1 MKKLFLL
8 SVFSVCIIN
17 FIAAQ
22 NVGIRTSTPTYPF
35 TVRTWS
41 NGIVQESGDGSVAI
55 GFAVYANS
63 GYLQTF
69 TNSDL
74 VFTTNDQLG
83 QMVLKTNGNVGI
95 GSNSVS
101 NKLTLSSDES
111 GIGFSQES
119 IDGSVRIGF
128 YTAPGGAYVQTHSN
142 DDLNFATGNGVSR
155 MILKT
160 NGNFGIRNSTPNASL
175 SVGRGT
181 GVDGTAAFFGTV
193 HTSHFNFNVAE
204 NTYIRAGKDNGYVI
218 INDIPGSKVGVG
230 TSAPLASLHVKMSTP
245 LPNTTDGILLE
256 CNSIVK
262 WMTRVDPG
270 GDYQFL
276 QYNSGF
282 NGYNT
287 MSYIST
293 SSGAYTIFSDASLKK
308 NISLLEAEMGIKGIL
323 RLRPVK
329 YHYIFNPDN
338 TVYSYGFIAQEVES
352 IFPDLVDTKQGK
364 KAIAYEGFIPILTKG
379 MQEQQQQ
386 IEALQKENADLR
398 IRMEKLEKLV
408 LR

>member
-1 MKKLFLL
+1 MKKLFFL

-22 NVGIRTSTPTYPF
+22 NVGIGTSTPTYPF

-41 NGIVQESGDGSVAI
+41 NGIVQESGDASIAI
-55 GFAVYANS
+55 GFSIGSGA

-74 VFTTNDQLG
+74 VFTTNNQLG
-83 QMVLKTNGNVGI
+83 QLVLKTNGNVGI
-95 GSNSVS
+95 GSNSAS
-101 NKLTLSSDES
+101 NKLTLSADAS

-119 IDGSVRIGF
+119 IDGSVRVGF

-155 MILKT
+155 MVLKT

-181 GVDGTAAFFGTV
+181 GVDGTAAFFGTT
-193 HTSHFNFNVAE
+193 HTSHFNYDLAE
-204 NTYIRAGKDNGYVI
+204 NTYIRSGKDNGFVI

-230 TSAPLASLHVKMSTP
+230 TSAPLASLHVKESFP
-245 LPNTTDGILLE
+245 GSNSADGILLE
-256 CNSIVK
+256 CNSNVK
-262 WMTRVDPG
+262 WITKVDPG

-276 QYNSGF
+276 LYNSGI
-282 NGYNT
+282 NGYYT
-287 MSYIST
+287 MSYIN
-293 SSGAYTIFSDASLKK
+293 SSNGAYTIFSDASLKK
-308 NISLLEAEMGIKGIL
+308 DISFLNAEMGIKNIL
-323 RLRPVK
+323 RLRPVR
-329 YHYIFNPDN
+329 YHYIFNADN
-338 TVYSYGFIAQEVES
+338 TAFSYGFIAQEVEK
-352 IFPDLVDTKQGK
+352 IFPDLIDTKQGK

-379 MQEQQQQ
+379 IQEQQQQ
-386 IEALQKENADLR
+386 IEDLKQQVD
-398 IRMEKLEKLV
+398 ELKKQVQLLLHK
-408 LR
+408 